1 MRQDSSLVSERLE
14 RDRESLLDMT
24 LNNRLLNYRTLTA
37 RGAEVVGEDPQQ
49 VYDSLVTKGKAM
61 SFLPSQ
67 SSHAVG
73 SDERLFGGGNALGP
87 TPLEPQGS
95 DASALGMQT
104 PHPPSGA

>member
-61 SFLPSQ
+61 SFLC
-67 SSHAVG
+67 
-73 SDERLFGGGNALGP
+73 
-87 TPLEPQGS
+87 
-95 DASALGMQT
+95 
-104 PHPPSGA
+104 